1 MTDRSALHPTVV
13 ATPPAGEHGDS
24 DALDGQN
31 GAGGPA
37 LDPQRILLV
46 DDNAAGRYAARRI
59 LEREGFVVLEAAT
72 GHEALEQMA
81 GRPSLVI
88 LDVNLPDTDGFL
100 LARRIRGSDAG
111 RMPILQLSASKVD
124 SKSQVEGL
132 EAGADAY
139 LPGPVDPAVLV
150 ATVRALL
157 RAARAEEA
165 ADQRAVH
172 WQSTFDSISDG
183 VVLLDPHGRIL
194 NLNRT
199 AAGLLRI
206 DPATGEGRRL
216 GELLDVAELS
226 DPKLLDRAERVEL
239 EATSRRRWLRM
250 TFDPM
255 VGSDGRRGGTVVT
268 IGDVTDRKRVD
279 LALADALRQQQRQS
293 ADVARA
299 SAAEQAFRRLL
310 EAVVDEMPV
319 GVIVADAVS
328 GRPIIA
334 NGEIA
339 RIIRRPLTDPA
350 EIVDAIIASGI
361 PADGR
366 PDRHED
372 WPLHRSMADG
382 GTARDVEIDIVRGD
396 GTRGTISISAMP
408 IRSHDGDIVA
418 GVATVND
425 ITRRREAENLRDAFI
440 GVLSHELRTPITS
453 IFGGSKVLLRE
464 GAALTPEIQRTILE
478 DLAGESERLNRMVE
492 NLLVLARV
500 ERGVTFSGQE
510 PVLLQRLLPKI
521 VAEEAR
527 QWPSLRLDLRIP
539 DDTPTVA
546 GDESFIDQVL
556 RNFVSN
562 AGKYGPP
569 SGTVTVAVGISEQDD
584 QVEVAVLDE
593 GDGIDESEATQ
604 LFELF
609 FRSSS
614 VASKTAG
621 SGIGLFVSRH
631 LVEGMGGRVWA
642 KARPGKGSEFGF
654 SLPPYEI
661 V

>member
-1 MTDRSALHPTVV
+1 MTDRSALQSTVA
-13 ATPPAGEHGDS
+13 ATPPKLEHRDTQ
-24 DALDGQN
+24 ARDGLN
-31 GAGGPA
+31 RPGGPA
-37 LDPQRILLV
+37 HDLPRILLV

-59 LEREGFVVLEAAT
+59 LQREGFVVLEAAT
-72 GHEALEQMA
+72 GHEALERMA
-81 GRPSLVI
+81 DRPSLVI
-88 LDVNLPDTDGFL
+88 LDVNLPDTDGFM
-100 LARRIRGSDAG
+100 LARRIRTSDVG

-172 WQSTFDSISDG
+172 WQATFDSISDG
-183 VVLLDPHGRIL
+183 VVLLDPDGRIL

-206 DPATGEGRRL
+206 EAADGEGRQL
-216 GELLDVAELS
+216 GELLDLAELA
-226 DPKLLDRAERVEL
+226 DPRLYDRDERVEL
-239 EATSRRRWLRM
+239 EATSRRRWLRL

-255 VGSDGRRGGTVVT
+255 VGSDGRREGTVVT

-293 ADVARA
+293 AEVARA
-299 SAAEQAFRRLL
+299 SAAEQAFRQLL

-319 GVIVADAVS
+319 GVIVADASS

-339 RIIRRPLTDPA
+339 RIIRQPLTDPA
-350 EIVDAIIASGI
+350 EIVDAIVASGF
-361 PADGR
+361 PSDGR
-366 PDRHED
+366 PDRTHD

-382 GTARDVEIDIVRGD
+382 GTVREVEIDIVRGD
-396 GTRGTISISAMP
+396 GTRGTISVSAMP
-408 IRSHDGDIVA
+408 IRTDDGEIVA

-464 GAALTPEIQRTILE
+464 GTELTPEIQRTILE

-539 DDTPTVA
+539 DDIPTVA

-569 SGTVTVAVGISEQDD
+569 AGTVTVAVGISGQDG

-593 GDGIDESEATQ
+593 GDGIDEAEATQ